1 MKVKKLMAM
10 AIVLSLLAAP
20 ISVGAAEEECIG
32 AELTAESSETTE
44 SDPSDDS
51 DFLLENE
58 TSEDKETLYKT
69 EDVTQPEESLV
80 LCVKTTHI
88 TKVIIIMVV

>member
-20 ISVGAAEEECIG
+20 ISVGAAEEECFG

-44 SDPSDDS
+44 SDSSDDS
-51 DFLLENE
+51 DFL
-58 TSEDKETLYKT
+58 S
-69 EDVTQPEESLV
+69 
-80 LCVKTTHI
+80 
-88 TKVIIIMVV
+88 